1 MDKLVFKSDLRTVIA
16 EFREKCTEIGFLDL
30 NLSIDLDDAYSVMSS
45 AIQNSNQAVGAWKLG
60 GTNQKT
66 QNTFKVSEPYFGAL
80 FCDEVIFI
88 TEKKGSIPLLPSLK
102 GEAEI
107 ALRISE
113 FGAQK
118 HNSGSDDASLIFDA
132 WSVAIEF
139 PYSVFS
145 DIPDSGIEAL
155 VADRCAAGALVL
167 GPVNVGLPPEEFSIS
182 IEIVGA
188 AKSCGNQEDLLMSPV
203 DAALDFRK
211 RAFCGEFDLEAGQW
225 VSTGGITAC
234 LRLNKYDTVKLEFC
248 GETLYTLE
256 I

>member
-1 MDKLVFKSDLRTVIA
+1 MDNYLFKSDLRTVIA
-16 EFREKCTEIGFLDL
+16 ELREKSSEIAFQDL
-30 NLSIDLDDAYSVMSS
+30 NLNIGLDDAYSVMSS
-45 AIQNSNQAVGAWKLG
+45 SIHNSNQAVGAWKLG

-80 FCDEVIFI
+80 FCDEVVFI
-88 TEKKGSIPLLPSLK
+88 TENKGSIPLLPSLK

-113 FGAQK
+113 FGAK
-118 HNSGSDDASLIFDA
+118 KRNSGSEDVSLIFDA

-145 DIPDSGIEAL
+145 DIPNSGIEAL

-167 GPVNVGLPPEEFSIS
+167 GPVNAGLPPEEFSIS

-188 AKSCGNQEDLLMSPV
+188 AKSSGNQEDLLMSPV
-203 DAALDFRK
+203 DAALGFRK
-211 RAFCGEFDLEAGQW
+211 HAFYGEFTLKAGQW
-225 VSTGGITAC
+225 VSTGGITDC
-234 LRLNKYDTVKLEFC
+234 LRLNKYDTMKLEFC
-248 GETLYTLE
+248 GETVYTLE
-256 I
+256 N